1 LPNTLRQLAI
11 ETNTYNKHTADEFP
25 GNPSLYLKDAA
36 LDLAALRASADDW
49 RSAAAKAQ
57 LSSSPQ
63 DGWPSNTEVT
73 SLAIAMDNW
82 IAAQQEQVDGIR
94 TCMAT
99 LDSTTCL
106 QSTVSQNSS
115 RWVNAQSQLKDAYQS
130 MTNDAKMGAVA
141 ASPSS

>member
-1 LPNTLRQLAI
+1 
-11 ETNTYNKHTADEFP
+11 
-25 GNPSLYLKDAA
+25 
-36 LDLAALRASADDW
+36 
-49 RSAAAKAQ
+49 
-57 LSSSPQ
+57 
-63 DGWPSNTEVT
+63 
-73 SLAIAMDNW
+73 MDNW